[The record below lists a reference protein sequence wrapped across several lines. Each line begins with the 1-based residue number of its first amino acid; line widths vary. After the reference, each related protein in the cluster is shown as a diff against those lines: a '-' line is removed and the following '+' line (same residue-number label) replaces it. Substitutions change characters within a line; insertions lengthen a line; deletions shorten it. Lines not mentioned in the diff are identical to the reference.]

1 MELILILIF
10 AVLIIYYIV
19 KQIREPGFAI
29 FPLNRIKDY
38 EQGTVYAV
46 QEKSC
51 VADEK
56 EQK

>member
-19 KQIREPGFAI
+19 KQIREPGYAI
-29 FPLNRIKDY
+29 FPLNRIREY
-38 EQGTVYAV
+38 GQGTAYAV

-51 VADEK
+51 VADE
-56 EQK
+56 QQQH